1 MAPYLFWE
9 LVILIIGVW
18 SMAVMF
24 FVYGW
29 LLLKRQK
36 TMMHDLIQNQMP
48 SKSQEE
54 TSPIRLEI
62 SKDEPISKYKD
73 MTPDEADVS
82 FVDQKE

>member
-9 LVILIIGVW
+9 LIILIIGVW
-18 SMAVMF
+18 LIAVLF

-29 LLLKRQK
+29 LLLKRQQK
-36 TMMHDLIQNQMP
+36 MIHDFLQTQIP
-48 SKSQEE
+48 LKPQEE
-54 TSPIRLEI
+54 TPPIRLEI

-73 MTPDEADVS
+73 MTPDEADIS